1 MRHLVFDIEANGFLS
16 VATKLHC
23 IVPCDVETGLVYA
36 FHDANFYPKHGSLED
51 GLKVLAEADVLIGHN
66 ITGYDLPLLNR
77 LHPEYA
83 IGSKIII
90 DTQRLAE
97 LLHPEIKKQ
106 SIENWIALLKLE
118 DPKTQIGDWSVL
130 TEKILTRCVGDVKNN
145 LALFKYLKHKKKTEE
160 DEGNTFNNALDLEQK
175 VALLHAQQVMHGVYY
190 DVRLAQETAERFT
203 NRMAELQEKVA
214 SEAPPTLTIPTLT
227 GEAQKEIQEMS
238 RLLSNFDK
246 HLPGAS
252 PFKGRKWTVGTV
264 VNPFT
269 KKMEYTLATKRYFG
283 DYYPKVRG
291 EYCKVTFDLED
302 LYTQAAISW
311 FGEEYIWKVK
321 GPYNKVQFAPLNLSS
336 DSQVKDYLLDLG
348 WVPIEYNY
356 SKKTKERTSPKLT
369 EESFVSLPPG
379 LGQDIAEYRVLQHRR
394 NLIIT
399 SGGDGGA
406 LNLVRPDGRV
416 EADAFTCGTPTAR
429 YRHRGAV
436 CNIPRPTSKYG
447 KEIRQLYCV
456 PPGHLQIGVD
466 LSAIEAR
473 MLTHFAYV
481 FEGGHEFAELVLN
494 GDWHSANAELWRCSR
509 NDAKTHLYALLYSA
523 GATKL
528 GAILGKDAR
537 VGKRN
542 KDRFMKRY
550 ACYHM
555 LVKSLEDELKRNG
568 GYIYGLDGRR
578 FYVRA
583 AKDVLN
589 TCLQGNSAILF
600 KHWMLT
606 CEQARVEFV
615 EKHNVDLRQI
625 ISFHDELQYEL
636 YSDDLTLAAEWGA
649 VVTKCATDA
658 GKRFNLNVPI
668 AAEANY
674 GRSWAETH

>member
-36 FHDANFYPKHGSLED
+36 FHDADFYPKHGSLAD

-97 LLHPEIKKQ
+97 ILHPEIQKQ

-118 DPKTQIGDWSVL
+118 DPKIQISDWSVL

-160 DEGNTFNNALDLEQK
+160 NEGNSFNNALDLEQK

-190 DVRLAQETAERFT
+190 DVQLAQETAKRFT
-203 NRMAELQEKVA
+203 DQMEELQDKVA
-214 SEAPPTLTIPTLT
+214 SEAPPILTIPSLSVE
-227 GEAQKEIQEMS
+227 GQKVIQQCAKD
-238 RLLSNFDK
+238 LSNFDK
-246 HLPGAS
+246 HLSGTC
-252 PFKGRKWTVGTV
+252 PFKSRKWTQGAV

-269 KKMEYTLATKRYFG
+269 KQMAYTKATKDYFG

-291 EYCKVTFDLED
+291 EYCKVTFDLEEC
-302 LYTQAAISW
+302 YTQAAISW

-321 GPYNKVQFAPLNLSS
+321 GTYNKVQFAPLNLSS
-336 DSQVKDYLLDLG
+336 DNQVKDYLLDLG

-429 YRHRGAV
+429 YRHKGAV
-436 CNIPRPTSKYG
+436 K
-447 KEIRQLYCV
+447 
-456 PPGHLQIGVD
+456 
-466 LSAIEAR
+466 
-473 MLTHFAYV
+473 
-481 FEGGHEFAELVLN
+481 
-494 GDWHSANAELWRCSR
+494 
-509 NDAKTHLYALLYSA
+509 
-523 GATKL
+523 
-528 GAILGKDAR
+528 
-537 VGKRN
+537 
-542 KDRFMKRY
+542 
-550 ACYHM
+550 
-555 LVKSLEDELKRNG
+555 
-568 GYIYGLDGRR
+568 
-578 FYVRA
+578 
-583 AKDVLN
+583 
-589 TCLQGNSAILF
+589 
-600 KHWMLT
+600 
-606 CEQARVEFV
+606 
-615 EKHNVDLRQI
+615 
-625 ISFHDELQYEL
+625 
-636 YSDDLTLAAEWGA
+636 
-649 VVTKCATDA
+649 
-658 GKRFNLNVPI
+658 
-668 AAEANY
+668 
-674 GRSWAETH
+674 

>member
-36 FHDANFYPKHGSLED
+36 FHDSNFYPKHGSLED

-106 SIENWIALLKLE
+106 SIESWIALLKLE
-118 DPKTQIGDWSVL
+118 DPKTQIDDWSVL

-160 DEGNTFNNALDLEQK
+160 NEGNSFNNALDLEQK

-203 NRMAELQEKVA
+203 NQMAEIQEKVA
-214 SEAPPTLTIPTLT
+214 SEAPPILTIPALT
-227 GEAQKEIQEMS
+227 SEAQKEIQDMS

-252 PFKGRKWTVGTV
+252 PFKGLKWTVGTV

-269 KKMEYTLATKRYFG
+269 KQMEYTSATKSYFG

-336 DSQVKDYLLDLG
+336 DNQVKDYLLGLG

-356 SKKTKERTSPKLT
+356 SNKTKERTSPKLT

-416 EADAFTCGTPTAR
+416 EADAFTCGTPTSR
-429 YRHRGAV
+429 YRHKGAV
-436 CNIPRPTSKYG
+436 
-447 KEIRQLYCV
+447 
-456 PPGHLQIGVD
+456 
-466 LSAIEAR
+466 
-473 MLTHFAYV
+473 
-481 FEGGHEFAELVLN
+481 
-494 GDWHSANAELWRCSR
+494 
-509 NDAKTHLYALLYSA
+509 
-523 GATKL
+523 
-528 GAILGKDAR
+528 
-537 VGKRN
+537 
-542 KDRFMKRY
+542 
-550 ACYHM
+550 
-555 LVKSLEDELKRNG
+555 
-568 GYIYGLDGRR
+568 
-578 FYVRA
+578 
-583 AKDVLN
+583 
-589 TCLQGNSAILF
+589 
-600 KHWMLT
+600 
-606 CEQARVEFV
+606 
-615 EKHNVDLRQI
+615 
-625 ISFHDELQYEL
+625 IS
-636 YSDDLTLAAEWGA
+636 
-649 VVTKCATDA
+649 
-658 GKRFNLNVPI
+658 
-668 AAEANY
+668 
-674 GRSWAETH
+674 